1 MYFFEASKRFLSAN
15 YQSKIYAK
23 EKKIYETSNQNV
35 SPIKEKLK
43 QTGSFY

>member
-1 MYFFEASKRFLSAN
+1 MYFFKLQRFISAN

>member
-1 MYFFEASKRFLSAN
+1 MYFFKLQRDFFLPTTNPKSM
-15 YQSKIYAK
+15 QK
-23 EKKIYETSNQNV
+23 KKIYETSNQNV

>member
-1 MYFFEASKRFLSAN
+1 MQK
-15 YQSKIYAK
+15 K
-23 EKKIYETSNQNV
+23 KKIYEISNQNV